1 MVDTFAWID
10 ITLQSKGSTMSTE
23 IAAESVNDSRT
34 SGYALAGEALDT
46 LFREA
51 RTANT
56 FTDEPVTDE
65 QLRAIY
71 ELTKFGP
78 TSMNIQPMRITW
90 VKSAQAREKL
100 VRHMAEGNQAKTAAA
115 PMTAVLSFDTEWHEQ
130 FPVFLP
136 HAAERKAMFDGKDEL
151 RAVMGTNN
159 GHMQAAYFI
168 MAVRAV
174 GLAAGPMGGF
184 DAAGVDADFHAGRNL
199 RSFMVVNIGTPG
211 ENAWFPRLPRLEYEF
226 VAETV

>member
-1 MVDTFAWID
+1 
-10 ITLQSKGSTMSTE
+10 MSTDISSE
-23 IAAESVNDSRT
+23 NLVTEYVLDGT
-34 SGYALAGEALDT
+34 SLDT
-46 LFREA
+46 LFTEA

-56 FTDEPVTDE
+56 FTDEPVTEE

-90 VKSAQAREKL
+90 VKSAEARDKL

-115 PMTAVLSFDTEWHEQ
+115 PMVAVLSFDSEWHEQ
-130 FPVFLP
+130 FPMFFP
-136 HAAERKAMFDGKDEL
+136 HAPERKAMFDGQDEL
-151 RAVMGTNN
+151 RAAMGNNN

-174 GLAAGPMGGF
+174 GLAAGPMGAF
-184 DAAGVDADFHAGRNL
+184 DAAGIDAEFHAGQNR
-199 RSFMVVNIGTPG
+199 RTFMVVNIGKPG
-211 ENAWFPRLPRLEYEF
+211 ENAWFPRLPRLDYDF
-226 VAETV
+226 VTATV

>member
-1 MVDTFAWID
+1 
-10 ITLQSKGSTMSTE
+10 MSTD
-23 IAAESVNDSRT
+23 ISTESIDNS
-34 SGYALAGEALDT
+34 YILADDVLDVF
-46 LFREA
+46 FREA

-71 ELTKFGP
+71 ALMKFGP

-90 VKSAQAREKL
+90 VRSAEAREKL
-100 VRHMAEGNQAKTAAA
+100 VAHMAEGNQAKTAAA
-115 PMTAVLSFDTEWHEQ
+115 PMVAVLSFDTEWHEQ
-130 FPVFLP
+130 FPFFLP
-136 HAAERKAMFDGKDEL
+136 HAAERKAMFDGNDEL
-151 RAVMGTNN
+151 RTVMGNNN

-199 RSFMVVNIGTPG
+199 RSFMVVNIGKPG
-211 ENAWFPRLPRLEYEF
+211 EDAWFPRLPRLDYEF
-226 VAETV
+226 VAATV

>member
-1 MVDTFAWID
+1 
-10 ITLQSKGSTMSTE
+10 MSTDIRSE
-23 IAAESVNDSRT
+23 NPVSDYVLDST
-34 SGYALAGEALDT
+34 SLET
-46 LFREA
+46 LFTEA

-56 FTDEPVTDE
+56 FTDEPVTAE

-90 VKSAQAREKL
+90 VKSSEARDKL

-115 PMTAVLSFDTEWHEQ
+115 PMVAVLSFDTEWHEQ
-130 FPVFLP
+130 FPVFFP
-136 HAAERKAMFDGKDEL
+136 HAAERKAMFDGQDEL
-151 RAVMGTNN
+151 RAAMGNNN

-174 GLAAGPMGGF
+174 GLAAGPMGAF
-184 DAAGVDADFHAGRNL
+184 DAAGIDAEFHAGQNR
-199 RSFMVVNIGTPG
+199 RTFMVVNIGKPG
-211 ENAWFPRLPRLEYEF
+211 ENAWFPRLPRLDYDF
-226 VAETV
+226 VTTTV